1 MLIVDMILIG
11 GLITGIIG
19 IVILSI
25 IEEYYARKNF
35 IDKIS
40 AHVDIE
46 TKIKCMIIDASS
58 EVKQEEQS

>member
-11 GLITGIIG
+11 GLIAGIIG
-19 IVILSI
+19 IVILSGV
-25 IEEYYARKNF
+25 EEYYARKNF

-40 AHVDIE
+40 AQVDTE

-58 EVKQEEQS
+58 EVKQEKKL